1 MLSLP
6 INVISHDYLPSLT
19 IVHTNIQAEKEWL
32 NAYHVTVRAKLT
44 PLVEQLFPE
53 ALQYLHDETKP
64 I

>member
-1 MLSLP
+1 MIAYP
-6 INVISHDYLPSLT
+6 ILI
-19 IVHTNIQAEKEWL
+19 HTNIEAEKDWL

-53 ALQYLHDETKP
+53 TLEYLFDETKP